1 MLYMKSGKF
10 ILLSS
15 YISIFILSCILFFK
29 HMEKLF
35 LYLLIFFS
43 QFKINLICN
52 LFIEFAPVG
61 C

>member
-15 YISIFILSCILFFK
+15 YISIFILSCILSFK

-35 LYLLIFFS
+35 LYLLIFLVNLKF
-43 QFKINLICN
+43 NLICN
-52 LFIEFAPVG
+52 LFIEFAR

>member
-1 MLYMKSGKF
+1 MLYVKSGKF

-15 YISIFILSCILFFK
+15 YISILSCILSFK

>member
-35 LYLLIFFS
+35 LYLLIFLV
-43 QFKINLICN
+43 NLKLI
-52 LFIEFAPVG
+52 
-61 C
+61 